1 MNIENLKMIPC
12 KVCKEPM
19 PELRLTKFG
28 YKSCVNCSTT
38 SAYRA
43 INTTNGTGDH
53 TWNDIQIVT
62 QEQYDQYQGQHD
74 SNFDRIEESKE
85 DNNLQGPLTII
96 KTD

>member
-1 MNIENLKMIPC
+1 MAIRKCICCNITIPEGRI
-12 KVCKEPM
+12 KILPHT
-19 PELRLTKFG
+19 RT
-28 YKSCVNCSTT
+28 CVNCSTT

-74 SNFDRIEESKE
+74 SKFDRIEESKE